1 MIARHITFVVLIV
14 SGVFSATAQRAWIV
28 APQVGATFASAS
40 FQQLGPL
47 VLPERAT
54 GLSSSTSWMAG
65 MRGAMRL
72 PLFSRFSLVPSVGIS
87 YSNAAVVTTEPTTF
101 AIYGNLVPGTFEH
114 TYTFST
120 MAVEGG
126 MEARYTLFPFL
137 DVAAGVGSFIT
148 TSMYGTHDMTITDPA
163 GVTFTDG
170 SSTQRRAEGAIPER
184 NTFVPFATA
193 SLIVPVKVSKWN
205 VDVEAGYRTT
215 LTSMVSTATLTTQQV
230 FARIGVRFDLASI
243 DEAESPYET
252 LRMPTTTPVLEPT
265 TTPAPVLPTLRTVP
279 TTDIPP
285 SLPPLAVVAPSRP
298 APSVLALCNVAFR
311 QSNGRVSERG
321 VVRMERTLMQ
331 TIDHGP
337 NDAAISRIDTILR
350 ADPPIVLLR
359 PLVST
364 DDSVAR
370 WSLRIVVSDTL
381 LFERDGLGA
390 PPREIEW
397 DCATIS
403 RSLFEL
409 LIRDSAVV
417 HVDAVGKQ
425 GGKAVSAPTTI
436 RLVEGRRMASL
447 DTSRINV
454 TIWGYNVNAVDLPE
468 WARTT
473 IRSLRRAAR
482 TATSVSI
489 YGSADGDGERNVNQR
504 IAEQRAQ
511 KAATAL
517 GQPNAR
523 IDIDPIPSAQAVR
536 NERDRRIRIVLRK

>member
-1 MIARHITFVVLIV
+1 
-14 SGVFSATAQRAWIV
+14 
-28 APQVGATFASAS
+28 
-40 FQQLGPL
+40 
-47 VLPERAT
+47 
-54 GLSSSTSWMAG
+54 

-72 PLFSRFSLVPSVGIS
+72 PLFSRFSLVPSIGFS
-87 YSNAAVVTTEPTTF
+87 YANAAVVATEPTTF

-120 MAVEGG
+120 MALEGG
-126 MEARYTLFPFL
+126 VDARYSLFPFL

-148 TSMYGTHDMTITDPA
+148 TSMNGTHDMTITDPA
-163 GVTFTDG
+163 GVTFVDG

-193 SLIVPVKVSKWN
+193 SLIVPVKMGTWS

-230 FARIGVRFDLASI
+230 FARIGVRFDLSSI
-243 DEAESPYET
+243 DEAEPPYET
-252 LRMPTTTPVLEPT
+252 LRVPTA
-265 TTPAPVLPTLRTVP
+265 TPALVQPTLRAVP
-279 TTDIPP
+279 PAEIPP
-285 SLPPLAVVAPSRP
+285 SLPPSAVVAPSRP
-298 APSVLALCNVAFR
+298 APSVLAICNVAFR

-381 LFERDGLGA
+381 LFERDGVGA

-403 RSLFEL
+403 RSLFDL

-417 HVDAVGKQ
+417 HVDAAGKQ

-523 IDIDPIPSAQAVR
+523 IDIDPIPSAKVVR
-536 NERDRRIRIVLRK
+536 NERDRRIRIVLSDK